1 MKEYFLSEDGRF
13 RAETVFVSIIPRLFP
28 DTRRTLSDEEK
39 IADFRM
45 NYSELPMIS
54 LKDFVEPDSR
64 MRENFKTILKET
76 DYHRRVK
83 KIMASV
89 PAAIM
94 SVRVKCRCDIENIEE
109 KLCGYNSII
118 ALEIPIG
125 DDPGDVFERLKRMS
139 WIWFAARSVDGRFFI
154 VIVPLKNKD
163 YLKHRIYY
171 QHLKEDLKRIGV
183 EVTERCAS
191 LSTIVFQTYDVEAW
205 RNDDCR
211 LYQLPDLQGNVCK
224 EE

>member
-1 MKEYFLSEDGRF
+1 MKEYFRAEDGKF
-13 RAETVFVSIIPRLFP
+13 RAENVFVSIIPRLFP
-28 DTRRTLSDEEK
+28 DTRKNLSDEDK
-39 IADFRM
+39 VADFRM

-64 MRENFKTILKET
+64 MRENLKTILRET
-76 DYHRRVK
+76 DYHRRAK

-94 SVRVKCRCDIENIEE
+94 PVRVKCRCDIDNIE
-109 KLCGYNSII
+109 KNLCGYNSII
-118 ALEIPIG
+118 ALEIPIS
-125 DDPGDVFERLKRMS
+125 DDSIDVFERLKKMS
-139 WIWFAARSVDGRFFI
+139 WIWFASRSIDGRFFI

-163 YLKHRIYY
+163 YLKHRIFY
-171 QHLKEDLKRIGV
+171 QHLKEDLKLIGV

-191 LSTIVFQTYDVEAW
+191 LSMVVFQTYDVEAW
-205 RNDDCR
+205 MNDDCR
-211 LYQLPDLQGNVCK
+211 LYQLPDSQDNIFK